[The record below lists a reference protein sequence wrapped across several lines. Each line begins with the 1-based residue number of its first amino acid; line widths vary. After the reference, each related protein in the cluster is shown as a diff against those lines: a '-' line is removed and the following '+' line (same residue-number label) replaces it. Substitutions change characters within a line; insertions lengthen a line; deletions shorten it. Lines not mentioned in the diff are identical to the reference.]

1 MSDIPIKEVSAR
13 KPPFLSF
20 TTLTNFL
27 DQFVDS
33 TVPSHIDKSIFPTSM
48 SGGNQVYL
56 QNALKYLGLV
66 SENNVP
72 SDEFHALV
80 AAKEQDKARIWSEI
94 LHREYAFLLKDIELD
109 RATTRIVVDKFKEV
123 GMGGDTI
130 RKAMTFFLHAA
141 KAAKMTVSPHIKAPR
156 PVPPA
161 HPKAPKNT
169 KGSEQKPAGSVAQ
182 QTVGI
187 ESNNGG
193 GGTGGSKPTDP
204 PYQVLI
210 KILSNDMMP
219 EEQDAVWTLIR
230 YLKKK
235 EPSE

>member
-33 TVPSHIDKSIFPTSM
+33 TVPSHIDKSVFPASM

-66 SENNVP
+66 SEDNVP
-72 SDEFHALV
+72 KDEFHSLV
-80 AAKEQDKARIWSEI
+80 AANEQDKARIWSEI

-109 RATTRIVVDKFKEV
+109 RATTRIVVDKFKEI
-123 GMGGDTI
+123 GMSGDTI

-141 KAAKMTVSPHIKAPR
+141 KAAKLTVSPHIKAPR
-156 PVPPA
+156 PVPPT
-161 HPKAPKNT
+161 HPKATKNT
-169 KGSEQKPAGSVAQ
+169 KKTEQKPDGSSTQEPARFVNNNSEETGRST
-182 QTVGI
+182 QTG
-187 ESNNGG
+187 
-193 GGTGGSKPTDP
+193 P

-210 KILSNDMMP
+210 KILSNDMTMD
-219 EEQDAVWTLIR
+219 EQDAVWTLIR
-230 YLKKK
+230 YLKKQ